1 MLDKKVTILSIIVI
15 ILIIM
20 ILILC
25 FGSNFSSILKQET
38 DLTVISNS
46 TLNNGDNFTVQLTD
60 GNGKAISN
68 KTIYISLTDAN
79 GNVNNLNA
87 TTNEKGVA
95 NFDINVNAGNYSAKC
110 VFLGDG
116 NYDSS
121 NVTQNISI
129 ENVGV
134 SLDSSSNSQ
143 SQSYSHE
150 STDSSSNSQSQSYS
164 HESTDSSSSSSSSSN
179 GEWGSWINGEYESMG
194 EKEYSERY
202 PVLYHEKTNGQGQ
215 YDIIED

>member
-15 ILIIM
+15 ILII
-20 ILILC
+20 IIVILC

-60 GNGKAISN
+60 GNGKVISN
-68 KTIYISLTDAN
+68 KTIYIILTDAN

-95 NFDINVNAGNYSAKC
+95 NFGINVNGGNYSAKC
-110 VFLGDG
+110 VFLGDD

-129 ENVGV
+129 ENVEV
-134 SLDSSSNSQ
+134 SL
-143 SQSYSHE
+143 
-150 STDSSSNSQSQSYS
+150 DSSSNSQSQSYS

-179 GEWGSWINGEYESMG
+179 EQWGSWIDGEYESMG

>member
-15 ILIIM
+15 ILII
-20 ILILC
+20 IIVILC
-25 FGSNFSSILKQET
+25 FGSNLSSILKQET

-79 GNVNNLNA
+79 GNVNNLNV

-121 NVTQNISI
+121 NMTQNISI

-134 SLDSSSNSQ
+134 SL
-143 SQSYSHE
+143 
-150 STDSSSNSQSQSYS
+150 DSSSNSQSQSYS